1 MDNRKSSTFNFRC
14 FKAFETIQSN
24 LIKTFTVDR
33 YKEFAGYAD
42 IESKLSIDVYFAD
55 SYASWHRGTNG
66 LLIEFYPEK
75 FDFSTITQDKLGY
88 YCNCNK

>member
-14 FKAFETIQSN
+14 FKAFKTIQRN

-33 YKEFAGYAD
+33 YKEFAGYA
-42 IESKLSIDVYFAD
+42 
-55 SYASWHRGTNG
+55 
-66 LLIEFYPEK
+66 EK